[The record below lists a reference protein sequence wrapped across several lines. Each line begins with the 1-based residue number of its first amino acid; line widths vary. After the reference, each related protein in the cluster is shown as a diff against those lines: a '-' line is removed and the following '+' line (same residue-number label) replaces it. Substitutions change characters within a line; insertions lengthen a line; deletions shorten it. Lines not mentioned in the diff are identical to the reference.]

1 MRAEKLTDRQHEVL
15 DHIREH
21 IRRWGMPP
29 SRSELARSL
38 GLAFGSAVN
47 YHLQALE
54 RKGWIQLNPGMDRG
68 IQLLREGTPVF
79 DPDELPEVAAG
90 TPTLADESKAIM
102 RVPDEL
108 ARRLHPQ
115 ADFYVVVRGDS
126 MSSVGYQTGDIIAI
140 KRTPNATDG
149 DIVMARIGTEITLKC
164 FRRPTENRV
173 ELRPCSKNPE
183 HCAIVIDEQTED
195 WEIVGVVVGAMI
207 GPPRQGFAAHGN

>member
-47 YHLQALE
+47 CHLQALE

-108 ARRLHPQ
+108 SRQIHPQ
-115 ADFYVVVRGDS
+115 ADCIRLAGRGEKIHEKVCRCGGRVPIREVCRARSTTATIRADLDVS
-126 MSSVGYQTGDIIAI
+126 GTLGTCGAS
-140 KRTPNATDG
+140 NASNET
-149 DIVMARIGTEITLKC
+149 
-164 FRRPTENRV
+164 RR
-173 ELRPCSKNPE
+173 S
-183 HCAIVIDEQTED
+183 
-195 WEIVGVVVGAMI
+195 
-207 GPPRQGFAAHGN
+207 